1 MNFPASTR
9 LAHLWGSCLPFVTRT
24 LRGKRRQHLL
34 AIAAVLPLLSL
45 TLGLWFTFGAGTTAY
60 NVRRSADLEPRMET
74 RAFVEHTVFV
84 HSPDELAAVATQR
97 DDLMR
102 HGAGFE
108 IGTGGVYES
117 MPWKLGESI
126 DNAQA
131 AVGFA
136 MANIDVC
143 APAQRQ
149 RLETTAAGLAPSP
162 YSGDTWPH
170 EFTCSPTDVDTV
182 ARFVGSGFVPTV
194 TLYTSPLSAIDLL
207 RVFGALCGAVFGAT
221 MLLVGPLWAGAAIA
235 QEVHEDTLQPL
246 TGTALTA
253 RQLAVG
259 MLAGPMVAVGI
270 AAAPSAAIFVAL
282 SLLVGNLMPALFA
295 VALTAIVSVLM
306 ATGAVLVGLSF
317 GQRRSPGVVG
327 VLLLTGLGAALSI
340 GAALGYE
347 LSNSSVGAAM
357 VVPAT
362 SIAHFIRE
370 ALLPAHALSGGHA
383 LRLGLSLV
391 GAALGFATLAAVG
404 TIAVQ
409 RWLARDPM
417 GLVRRHEAFVAAMTI
432 SGLVLAGL
440 WDGPRTMSE
449 LVTVSALM
457 VAIPWLVLVMA
468 RVPAGETP
476 APLRVVPVSHIV
488 GELGV
493 VVVLHTIACGLVAR
507 QADLHHVVGLGTLHV
522 AWAVGVA
529 GLVAIRLAAA
539 PSSLATRVLLA
550 AAAGASLAEGAM
562 GMILL
567 QNYWR
572 GGNILLPFGETSLLA
587 GLVALALLVATPWV
601 LLASLR
607 KQGVTIGTPPGPR

>member
-1 MNFPASTR
+1 M
-9 LAHLWGSCLPFVTRT
+9 TRT

-34 AIAAVLPLLSL
+34 AIASVLPLLSL
-45 TLGLWFTFGAGTTAY
+45 ILGVWFTFGAGSTAH
-60 NVRRSADLEPRMET
+60 NVRRSADLEPSMET
-74 RAFVEHTVFV
+74 RAFAEHTIFV
-84 HSPDELAAVATQR
+84 HSPEELGVLAMQR
-97 DDLMR
+97 DVVVQA
-102 HGAGFE
+102 GAGFQ
-108 IGTGGVYES
+108 TGFRGDNEPV
-117 MPWKLGESI
+117 PWRFGESI
-126 DNAQA
+126 DNAHA
-131 AVGFA
+131 AVAFA
-136 MANIDVC
+136 MANIDAC

-149 RLETTAAGLAPSP
+149 RLETLAAGLDPSRFF
-162 YSGDTWPH
+162 SADTWPH
-170 EFTCSPTDVDTV
+170 GFTCSPTDVDTI
-182 ARFVGSGFVPTV
+182 ARFGASGFVPTV
-194 TLYTSPLSAIDLL
+194 TLYASPLSAVDLL
-207 RVFGALCGAVFGAT
+207 RVFGALCGAVFGAL

-259 MLAGPMVAVGI
+259 MLAGPMVAIGI
-270 AAAPSAAIFVAL
+270 AAAPSAATFVAL
-282 SLLVGNLMPALFA
+282 SLLVGNLVPALFA
-295 VALTAIVSVLM
+295 VALTIIVAALM
-306 ATGAVLVGLSF
+306 ATGAVLVGLSL

-340 GAALGYE
+340 GAAIGYE
-347 LSNSSVGAAM
+347 LSNRSVGAAM

-370 ALLPAHALSGGHA
+370 ALLPAHALSSGHA
-383 LRLGLSLV
+383 LRLGLSLL
-391 GAALGFATLAAVG
+391 GAALGFATLAALG
-404 TIAVQ
+404 TIVVQ
-409 RWLARDPM
+409 RWLARDPT

-432 SGLVLAGL
+432 SALVLVGL

-449 LVTVSALM
+449 LVTISAIM
-457 VAIPWLVLVMA
+457 VAIPWLVIVMA

-476 APLRVVPVSHIV
+476 APLRVVPVVHIV

-493 VVVLHTIACGLVAR
+493 VVVLHTIACGLIATEP
-507 QADLHHVVGLGTLHV
+507 DLHHVLGVGTLHV
-522 AWAVGVA
+522 VWAVGVA
-529 GLVAIRLAAA
+529 GLIAIRLAAA

-550 AAAGASLAEGAM
+550 AAAGASIAEGAM

-572 GGNILLPFGETSLLA
+572 SGNILLPLRETSVLA
-587 GLVALALLVATPWV
+587 GVVVLALLVATPWV